1 MKTTRQLLKILSVFL
16 LTATAAFFLMDHFG
30 KNLQKNEELLSD
42 NTLDSAAPISL
53 DIELVAIG
61 DSLTEG
67 VGDSTKRGGYVPLT
81 AEELKRNPAVH
92 SVHTRNFGKSGN
104 TTKQITDRISG
115 QEEIQAALKKASVIT
130 VSAGGNDLIHK
141 IRKSGFKADQKFAE
155 KSLED
160 YQNSLRQMI
169 NEIRSFN
176 EDAPLFL
183 FGIYNPYEKELKE
196 VVYLQMLVSDWNR
209 VAEEET
215 IEESN
220 SFFIPVNQLFISDE
234 VTVAGEDAPG
244 ASTSD
249 ETANPYLFEGDY
261 FHPNEKG
268 YQLMADTLSKEI
280 LKVLNNEK

>member
-1 MKTTRQLLKILSVFL
+1 
-16 LTATAAFFLMDHFG
+16 
-30 KNLQKNEELLSD
+30 
-42 NTLDSAAPISL
+42 
-53 DIELVAIG
+53 
-61 DSLTEG
+61 EG

-169 NEIRSFN
+169 N
-176 EDAPLFL
+176 
-183 FGIYNPYEKELKE
+183 
-196 VVYLQMLVSDWNR
+196 
-209 VAEEET
+209 
-215 IEESN
+215 
-220 SFFIPVNQLFISDE
+220 
-234 VTVAGEDAPG
+234 
-244 ASTSD
+244 
-249 ETANPYLFEGDY
+249 
-261 FHPNEKG
+261 
-268 YQLMADTLSKEI
+268 
-280 LKVLNNEK
+280 